1 MTRCARRILYIAI
14 ELLRLT
20 VIALILVIVQWRPF
34 LILELLRFGGHC
46 VAALCQCNASVVR

>member
-34 LILELLRFGGHC
+34 LILELLRFGCHC
-46 VAALCQCNASVVR
+46 VAALCQRNASVVR